1 VSLLHAQGLGE
12 EADDSDTVSDMLLLF
27 SGTERESLTREEF
40 VRLLRTELKR

>member
-1 VSLLHAQGLGE
+1 MLHAQGIGE
-12 EADDSDTVSDMLLLF
+12 DADEDMVSDMLLLF